1 MNCAV
6 SGLHPRSRSSSL
18 ATPSAMPSVM
28 IQHQLQMKLIGA
40 WRGLAPII
48 SAVMTPIGARSA
60 AHGWQQTKHWRFVSM
75 SPLAVPTASARN
87 LATFHAMTGSGSHSA
102 SNIRRVDTM
111 MRLPAGGHAW
121 AAEGR
126 PDDCPIAQAAGCRR
140 LMRWSPAKVVGLRE
154 RMLKTA
160 AWREANR
167 ERWRLFERA

>member
-28 IQHQLQMKLIGA
+28 IQHQLQKKLIGA

-75 SPLAVPTASARN
+75 SPLAVPTTSARN
-87 LATFHAMTGSGSHSA
+87 LASFHAMTGSGSHIA

-111 MRLPAGGHAW
+111 MRLSLKWAWPALSTKK
-121 AAEGR
+121 GR
-126 PDDCPIAQAAGCRR
+126 VSVRWDRR
-140 LMRWSPAKVVGLRE
+140 LNGNQSRRVLEWQGSAAQPLSLRTN
-154 RMLKTA
+154 LA
-160 AWREANR
+160 
-167 ERWRLFERA
+167 LG